1 MKYFRFIN
9 YLILFIT
16 FQLIQLILNV
26 VFLPFEFN
34 IDIFLIL
41 LVLFG
46 TLFNSE
52 KIVFPIF
59 LTGIFY
65 DLFFS
70 TNFVGVY
77 SSLYIFILLFISYAN
92 ENFSKS
98 YFQKAMIFFLSYLI
112 YNFFNLI
119 EYNSSFLTFY
129 SIVNFT
135 ISFLIFISL
144 EKLIN
149 RNV

>member
-1 MKYFRFIN
+1 MKYIRFIP

-16 FQLIQLILNV
+16 IQLIQLMLNV
-26 VFLPFEFN
+26 VFLPYEFN
-34 IDIFLIL
+34 IEIFLIF

-46 TLFNSE
+46 SLFNSE
-52 KIVFPIF
+52 KIIFPIF

-77 SSLYIFILLFISYAN
+77 SSLYIFILLFVSYAN
-92 ENFSKS
+92 DKFTKS
-98 YFQKAMIFFLSYLI
+98 YFQKPLIFFLSYLM
-112 YNFFNLI
+112 YNFLNLI
-119 EYNSSFLTFY
+119 EYYSTFFTFNSIL
-129 SIVNFT
+129 NFS

-149 RNV
+149 R

>member
-1 MKYFRFIN
+1 MKYFRFIP

-16 FQLIQLILNV
+16 IQLIQLMLNV
-26 VFLPFEFN
+26 VFLPYEFN
-34 IDIFLIL
+34 IEIFLIF

-46 TLFNSE
+46 SLFNSE
-52 KIVFPIF
+52 KIIFPIF

-77 SSLYIFILLFISYAN
+77 SSLYIFILLFVSYAN
-92 ENFSKS
+92 DKFTKS
-98 YFQKAMIFFLSYLI
+98 YFQKPLIFFLSYLM
-112 YNFFNLI
+112 YNFLNLI
-119 EYNSSFLTFY
+119 EYYSTFFTFNSIL
-129 SIVNFT
+129 NFS

-149 RNV
+149 R

>member
-1 MKYFRFIN
+1 MKYVRFIP

-16 FQLIQLILNV
+16 IQLIQLMLNV

-34 IDIFLIL
+34 IEIFLIF

-46 TLFNSE
+46 SLFDSE
-52 KIVFPIF
+52 KIIFPIF

-77 SSLYIFILLFISYAN
+77 SSLYIFILLFVSYAN
-92 ENFSKS
+92 NKFTKS
-98 YFQKAMIFFLSYLI
+98 YFQKALIFFLSYLI
-112 YNFFNLI
+112 YNFLNLI
-119 EYNSSFLTFY
+119 EYYSTFFTFNSIL
-129 SIVNFT
+129 NFS

-149 RNV
+149 R

>member
-1 MKYFRFIN
+1 MKYVRFIP

-16 FQLIQLILNV
+16 IQLIQLMLNV

-34 IDIFLIL
+34 IEIFLIF

-46 TLFNSE
+46 SLFNSE
-52 KIVFPIF
+52 KIIFPIF

-77 SSLYIFILLFISYAN
+77 SSLYIFILLFVSYAN
-92 ENFSKS
+92 DKFTKS
-98 YFQKAMIFFLSYLI
+98 YFQKALIFFLSYLI
-112 YNFFNLI
+112 YNFLNLI
-119 EYNSSFLTFY
+119 EYYSTFFTFNSIL
-129 SIVNFT
+129 NFS

-149 RNV
+149 R

>member
-1 MKYFRFIN
+1 MKYFRFIP

-34 IDIFLIL
+34 IEIFLIL

-52 KIVFPIF
+52 KIIFPIF

-77 SSLYIFILLFISYAN
+77 SSLYIFILLFVSYAN
-92 ENFSKS
+92 EKFSKS
-98 YFQKAMIFFLSYLI
+98 YFQKVLIFFLSYLM
-112 YNFFNLI
+112 YNFLNLI
-119 EYNSSFLTFY
+119 EYYSTFFTFNSIL
-129 SIVNFT
+129 NFS

-144 EKLIN
+144 
-149 RNV
+149 

>member
-1 MKYFRFIN
+1 MKYIRFIP

-16 FQLIQLILNV
+16 IQLIQLMLNV

-34 IDIFLIL
+34 IEIFLIF

-46 TLFNSE
+46 SLFNSE
-52 KIVFPIF
+52 KIIFPIF

-70 TNFVGVY
+70 TNLVGVY
-77 SSLYIFILLFISYAN
+77 SSLYIFILLFVSYTN
-92 ENFSKS
+92 DKFTKS
-98 YFQKAMIFFLSYLI
+98 YFQKALIFFLSYLM
-112 YNFFNLI
+112 YNFLNLNEYYSTFFTFN
-119 EYNSSFLTFY
+119 
-129 SIVNFT
+129 SILNFS

-149 RNV
+149 R

>member
-1 MKYFRFIN
+1 MKYIRFIP

-16 FQLIQLILNV
+16 IQLIQLMLNV

-34 IDIFLIL
+34 IEIFLIF

-46 TLFNSE
+46 SLFNSE
-52 KIVFPIF
+52 KIIFPIF

-77 SSLYIFILLFISYAN
+77 SSLYIFTLLFVSYAN
-92 ENFSKS
+92 DKFTKS
-98 YFQKAMIFFLSYLI
+98 YFQKALIFFLSYLM
-112 YNFFNLI
+112 YNFLNLI
-119 EYNSSFLTFY
+119 EYYSTFFTFNSIL
-129 SIVNFT
+129 NFS

-149 RNV
+149 R

>member
-1 MKYFRFIN
+1 MKYIRFIP

-16 FQLIQLILNV
+16 IQLIQLMLNV

-34 IDIFLIL
+34 IEIFLIF

-46 TLFNSE
+46 SLFNSE
-52 KIVFPIF
+52 KIIFPIF

-77 SSLYIFILLFISYAN
+77 SSLYIFILLFVSYAN
-92 ENFSKS
+92 DKFTKS
-98 YFQKAMIFFLSYLI
+98 YFQKALIFFLSYLI
-112 YNFFNLI
+112 YNFLNLI
-119 EYNSSFLTFY
+119 EYYSTFFTFNSIL
-129 SIVNFT
+129 NFS
-135 ISFLIFISL
+135 ISFLIFISI

-149 RNV
+149 R

>member
-1 MKYFRFIN
+1 MKYIRFIP

-16 FQLIQLILNV
+16 IQLIQLMLNV

-34 IDIFLIL
+34 IEIFLIF

-46 TLFNSE
+46 SLFDSE
-52 KIVFPIF
+52 KIIFPIF

-77 SSLYIFILLFISYAN
+77 SSLYIFILLFVSYAN
-92 ENFSKS
+92 DKFTKS
-98 YFQKAMIFFLSYLI
+98 YFQKALIFFLSYLI
-112 YNFFNLI
+112 YNFLNLI
-119 EYNSSFLTFY
+119 EYYSTFFSFNSIL
-129 SIVNFT
+129 NFF
-135 ISFLIFISL
+135 ISFMIFISL

-149 RNV
+149 R

>member
-1 MKYFRFIN
+1 MKYIRFIP

-16 FQLIQLILNV
+16 IQLIQLMLNV

-34 IDIFLIL
+34 IEIFLIF

-46 TLFNSE
+46 SLFDSE
-52 KIVFPIF
+52 KIIFPIF

-77 SSLYIFILLFISYAN
+77 SSLYIFTLLFVSYAN
-92 ENFSKS
+92 DKFTKS
-98 YFQKAMIFFLSYLI
+98 YFQKALIFFLSYLM
-112 YNFFNLI
+112 YNFLNLI
-119 EYNSSFLTFY
+119 EYYSTFFTFNSIL
-129 SIVNFT
+129 NFS

-149 RNV
+149 R

>member
-1 MKYFRFIN
+1 MKYFRFIP

-34 IDIFLIL
+34 IEIFLIL

-52 KIVFPIF
+52 KIIFPIF

-77 SSLYIFILLFISYAN
+77 SSLYIFILLFVSYAN
-92 ENFSKS
+92 EKFSKS
-98 YFQKAMIFFLSYLI
+98 YFQKVLIFFLSYLM
-112 YNFFNLI
+112 YNSLNLI
-119 EYNSSFLTFY
+119 EYYSTFFTFNSIL
-129 SIVNFT
+129 NFS

>member
-1 MKYFRFIN
+1 MKYIRFIP

-16 FQLIQLILNV
+16 IQLIQLMLNV

-34 IDIFLIL
+34 IEIFLIF

-46 TLFNSE
+46 SLFNSE
-52 KIVFPIF
+52 KIIFPIF

-77 SSLYIFILLFISYAN
+77 SSLYIFILLFVSYTN
-92 ENFSKS
+92 DKFTKS
-98 YFQKAMIFFLSYLI
+98 YFQKALIFFLSYLM
-112 YNFFNLI
+112 YNFLNLNEYYSTFFTFN
-119 EYNSSFLTFY
+119 
-129 SIVNFT
+129 SILNFS

-149 RNV
+149 R

>member
-1 MKYFRFIN
+1 MKYIRFIP

-16 FQLIQLILNV
+16 IQLIQLMLNV

-34 IDIFLIL
+34 IEIFLIF

-46 TLFNSE
+46 SLFDSE
-52 KIVFPIF
+52 KIIFPIF

-77 SSLYIFILLFISYAN
+77 SSLYIFILLFVSYAN
-92 ENFSKS
+92 NKFTKS
-98 YFQKAMIFFLSYLI
+98 YFQKALIFFLSYLM
-112 YNFFNLI
+112 YNFLNLI
-119 EYNSSFLTFY
+119 EYYSTFFTFNSIL
-129 SIVNFT
+129 NFS

-149 RNV
+149 R

>member
-1 MKYFRFIN
+1 MKYFRFIP

-34 IDIFLIL
+34 IEIFLIL

-52 KIVFPIF
+52 KIIFPIF

-77 SSLYIFILLFISYAN
+77 SSLYIFILLFVSYAN
-92 ENFSKS
+92 EKFSKS
-98 YFQKAMIFFLSYLI
+98 YFQKVLIFFLSYLM
-112 YNFFNLI
+112 YNFLNLI
-119 EYNSSFLTFY
+119 EYYSTFFTFNSIL
-129 SIVNFT
+129 NFS

-149 RNV
+149 R

>member
-1 MKYFRFIN
+1 MKYFRFIP

-16 FQLIQLILNV
+16 IQLIQLMLNV

-34 IDIFLIL
+34 IEIFLIF

-46 TLFNSE
+46 SLFNSE
-52 KIVFPIF
+52 KIIFPIF

-77 SSLYIFILLFISYAN
+77 SSLYIFILLFVSYAN
-92 ENFSKS
+92 DKFTKS
-98 YFQKAMIFFLSYLI
+98 YFQKALIFFLSYLM
-112 YNFFNLI
+112 YNFLNLI
-119 EYNSSFLTFY
+119 EYYSTFFTFNSIL
-129 SIVNFT
+129 NFS

-149 RNV
+149 R

>member
-1 MKYFRFIN
+1 MKYIRFIP

-16 FQLIQLILNV
+16 IQLIQLMLNV

-34 IDIFLIL
+34 IEIFLIF

-46 TLFNSE
+46 SLFNSE
-52 KIVFPIF
+52 KIIFPIF

-77 SSLYIFILLFISYAN
+77 SSLYIFILLFVSYAN
-92 ENFSKS
+92 DKFTKS
-98 YFQKAMIFFLSYLI
+98 YFQKALIFFLSYLI
-112 YNFFNLI
+112 YNFLNLI
-119 EYNSSFLTFY
+119 EYYSTFFTFNSIL
-129 SIVNFT
+129 NFS

-149 RNV
+149 R

>member
-1 MKYFRFIN
+1 MKYVRFIP

-16 FQLIQLILNV
+16 IQLIQLMLNV

-34 IDIFLIL
+34 IEIFLIF

-46 TLFNSE
+46 SLFNSE
-52 KIVFPIF
+52 KIIFPIF

-77 SSLYIFILLFISYAN
+77 SSLYIFILLFVSYAN
-92 ENFSKS
+92 DKFTKS
-98 YFQKAMIFFLSYLI
+98 YFQKALIFFLSYLM
-112 YNFFNLI
+112 YNFLNLI
-119 EYNSSFLTFY
+119 EYYSTFFTFNSIL
-129 SIVNFT
+129 NFS

-149 RNV
+149 R

>member
-1 MKYFRFIN
+1 MKYIRFIP

-16 FQLIQLILNV
+16 IQLIQLMLNV

-34 IDIFLIL
+34 IEIFLIF

-46 TLFNSE
+46 SLFNSE
-52 KIVFPIF
+52 KIIFPIF

-77 SSLYIFILLFISYAN
+77 SSLYIFILLFVSYAN
-92 ENFSKS
+92 DKFTKS
-98 YFQKAMIFFLSYLI
+98 YFQKALIFFLSYLI
-112 YNFFNLI
+112 YNFLNLI
-119 EYNSSFLTFY
+119 EYYSTFFSFNSIL
-129 SIVNFT
+129 NFS

-149 RNV
+149 R

>member
-1 MKYFRFIN
+1 MKYIRFIP

-16 FQLIQLILNV
+16 IQLIQLMLNV

-34 IDIFLIL
+34 IEIFLIF

-46 TLFNSE
+46 SLFDSE
-52 KIVFPIF
+52 KIIFPIF

-77 SSLYIFILLFISYAN
+77 SSLYIFILLFVSYAN
-92 ENFSKS
+92 DKFTKS
-98 YFQKAMIFFLSYLI
+98 YFQKALIFFLSYLI
-112 YNFFNLI
+112 YNFLNLI
-119 EYNSSFLTFY
+119 EYYSTFFSFNSIL
-129 SIVNFT
+129 NFS

-149 RNV
+149 R

>member
-1 MKYFRFIN
+1 MKYIRFIP

-16 FQLIQLILNV
+16 IQLIQLMLNV

-34 IDIFLIL
+34 IEIFLIF

-46 TLFNSE
+46 SLFDSE
-52 KIVFPIF
+52 KIIFPIF

-77 SSLYIFILLFISYAN
+77 SSLYIFILLFVSYAN
-92 ENFSKS
+92 DKFTKS
-98 YFQKAMIFFLSYLI
+98 YFQKALIFFLSYLI
-112 YNFFNLI
+112 YNFLNLI
-119 EYNSSFLTFY
+119 EYYSTFFTFNSIL
-129 SIVNFT
+129 NFS

-149 RNV
+149 R

>member
-1 MKYFRFIN
+1 M
-9 YLILFIT
+9 
-16 FQLIQLILNV
+16 LNV

-34 IDIFLIL
+34 IEIFLIF

-46 TLFNSE
+46 SLFNSE
-52 KIVFPIF
+52 KIIFPIF

-70 TNFVGVY
+70 TNFIGVY
-77 SSLYIFILLFISYAN
+77 SSLYIFILLFVSYTN
-92 ENFSKS
+92 DKFTKS
-98 YFQKAMIFFLSYLI
+98 YFQKALIFFLSYLM
-112 YNFFNLI
+112 YNFLNLNEYYSTFFTFN
-119 EYNSSFLTFY
+119 
-129 SIVNFT
+129 SILNFS

-149 RNV
+149 R

>member
-1 MKYFRFIN
+1 MKYVRFIP

-16 FQLIQLILNV
+16 IQLIQLMLNV

-34 IDIFLIL
+34 IEIFLIF

-46 TLFNSE
+46 SLFDSE
-52 KIVFPIF
+52 KIIFPIF

-77 SSLYIFILLFISYAN
+77 SSLYIFILLFVSYAN
-92 ENFSKS
+92 DKFTKS
-98 YFQKAMIFFLSYLI
+98 YFQKALIFFLSYLM
-112 YNFFNLI
+112 YNFLNLI
-119 EYNSSFLTFY
+119 EYYSTFFTFNSIL
-129 SIVNFT
+129 NFS

-149 RNV
+149 R

>member
-1 MKYFRFIN
+1 MKYIRFIP

-16 FQLIQLILNV
+16 IQLIQLMLNV

-34 IDIFLIL
+34 IEIFLIF

-46 TLFNSE
+46 SLFDSE
-52 KIVFPIF
+52 KIIFPIF

-77 SSLYIFILLFISYAN
+77 SSLYIFILLFASYAN
-92 ENFSKS
+92 DKFTKS
-98 YFQKAMIFFLSYLI
+98 YFQKALIFFLSYLM
-112 YNFFNLI
+112 YNFLNLI
-119 EYNSSFLTFY
+119 EYYSTFFTFNSIL
-129 SIVNFT
+129 NFS

-149 RNV
+149 R

>member
-1 MKYFRFIN
+1 MKYFRFIP

-16 FQLIQLILNV
+16 IQLIQLVLNV

-34 IDIFLIL
+34 IEIFLIF

-46 TLFNSE
+46 SLFDSK
-52 KIVFPIF
+52 KIIFPIF

-77 SSLYIFILLFISYAN
+77 SSLYIFILLFVSYAN
-92 ENFSKS
+92 DKFTKS
-98 YFQKAMIFFLSYLI
+98 YFQKALIFFLSYLM
-112 YNFFNLI
+112 YNFLNLI
-119 EYNSSFLTFY
+119 EYYSTFFTFNSIL
-129 SIVNFT
+129 NFS

-149 RNV
+149 R

>member
-1 MKYFRFIN
+1 MKYFRFIP

-16 FQLIQLILNV
+16 IQLIQLMLNV

-34 IDIFLIL
+34 IEIFLIF

-46 TLFNSE
+46 YLFNSE
-52 KIVFPIF
+52 KIIFPIF

-77 SSLYIFILLFISYAN
+77 SSLYIFILLFVSYAN
-92 ENFSKS
+92 NKFTKS
-98 YFQKAMIFFLSYLI
+98 YFQKALIFFLSYLI
-112 YNFFNLI
+112 YNFLNLI
-119 EYNSSFLTFY
+119 EYYSTFFTFNSIL
-129 SIVNFT
+129 NFS

-149 RNV
+149 R

>member
-1 MKYFRFIN
+1 MKYVRFIP

-16 FQLIQLILNV
+16 IQLIQLMLNV

-34 IDIFLIL
+34 IEIFLIF

-46 TLFNSE
+46 YLFNSE
-52 KIVFPIF
+52 KIIFPIF

-77 SSLYIFILLFISYAN
+77 SSLYIFILLFVSYAN
-92 ENFSKS
+92 DKFTKS
-98 YFQKAMIFFLSYLI
+98 YFQKALIFFLSYLI
-112 YNFFNLI
+112 YNFLNLI
-119 EYNSSFLTFY
+119 EYYSTFFTFNSIL
-129 SIVNFT
+129 NFS

-149 RNV
+149 R

>member
-1 MKYFRFIN
+1 MKYIRFIP

-16 FQLIQLILNV
+16 IQLIQLMLNV

-34 IDIFLIL
+34 IEIFLIF

-46 TLFNSE
+46 SLFDSE
-52 KIVFPIF
+52 KIIFPIF

-77 SSLYIFILLFISYAN
+77 SSLYIFILLFVSYAN
-92 ENFSKS
+92 DKLTKS
-98 YFQKAMIFFLSYLI
+98 YFQKALIFFLSYLM
-112 YNFFNLI
+112 YNFLNLI
-119 EYNSSFLTFY
+119 EYYSTFFTFNSIL
-129 SIVNFT
+129 NFS

-149 RNV
+149 R

>member
-1 MKYFRFIN
+1 MKYVRFIP

-16 FQLIQLILNV
+16 IQLIQLMLNV

-34 IDIFLIL
+34 IEIFLIF

-46 TLFNSE
+46 SLFDSE
-52 KIVFPIF
+52 KIIFPIF

-77 SSLYIFILLFISYAN
+77 SSLYIFILLFVSYAN
-92 ENFSKS
+92 NKFTKS
-98 YFQKAMIFFLSYLI
+98 YFQKALIFFLSYLI
-112 YNFFNLI
+112 YNFLNLI
-119 EYNSSFLTFY
+119 EYYSTFFTFNSIL
-129 SIVNFT
+129 NFS
-135 ISFLIFISL
+135 ISFLIFISI

-149 RNV
+149 R

>member
-1 MKYFRFIN
+1 MKYIRFIP

-16 FQLIQLILNV
+16 IQLIQLMLNV

-34 IDIFLIL
+34 IEIFLIF

-46 TLFNSE
+46 SLFNSE
-52 KIVFPIF
+52 KIIFPIF

-70 TNFVGVY
+70 TNLVGVY
-77 SSLYIFILLFISYAN
+77 SSLYIFILLFVSYAN
-92 ENFSKS
+92 DKFTKS
-98 YFQKAMIFFLSYLI
+98 YFQKALIFFLSYLM
-112 YNFFNLI
+112 YNFLNLI
-119 EYNSSFLTFY
+119 EYYSTFFTFNSIL
-129 SIVNFT
+129 NFS

-149 RNV
+149 R

>member
-1 MKYFRFIN
+1 MKYIRFIP

-16 FQLIQLILNV
+16 IQLIQLMLNV

-34 IDIFLIL
+34 IEIFLIF

-46 TLFNSE
+46 SLFDSE
-52 KIVFPIF
+52 KIIFPIF

-77 SSLYIFILLFISYAN
+77 SSLYIFILLFVSYAN
-92 ENFSKS
+92 NKFTKS
-98 YFQKAMIFFLSYLI
+98 YFQKALIFFLSYLI
-112 YNFFNLI
+112 YNFLNLI
-119 EYNSSFLTFY
+119 EYYSTFFTFNSIL
-129 SIVNFT
+129 NFS

-149 RNV
+149 R

>member
-1 MKYFRFIN
+1 MKYIRFIP

-16 FQLIQLILNV
+16 IQLIQLMLNV

-34 IDIFLIL
+34 IEIFLIF

-46 TLFNSE
+46 SLFNSE
-52 KIVFPIF
+52 KIIFPIF

-77 SSLYIFILLFISYAN
+77 SSLYIFILLFVSYAN
-92 ENFSKS
+92 DKLTKS
-98 YFQKAMIFFLSYLI
+98 YFQKALIFFLSYLM
-112 YNFFNLI
+112 YNFLNLI
-119 EYNSSFLTFY
+119 EYYSTFFTFNSIL
-129 SIVNFT
+129 NFS

-149 RNV
+149 R

>member
-1 MKYFRFIN
+1 MKYIRFIP

-16 FQLIQLILNV
+16 IQLIQLMLNV

-34 IDIFLIL
+34 IEIFLIF

-46 TLFNSE
+46 SLFDSE
-52 KIVFPIF
+52 KIIFPIF

-77 SSLYIFILLFISYAN
+77 SSLYIFILLFVSYAN
-92 ENFSKS
+92 DKFTKS
-98 YFQKAMIFFLSYLI
+98 YFQKALIFFLSYLM
-112 YNFFNLI
+112 YNFLNLI
-119 EYNSSFLTFY
+119 EYYSTFFTFNSIL
-129 SIVNFT
+129 NFS

>member
-1 MKYFRFIN
+1 MKYIRFIP

-16 FQLIQLILNV
+16 IQLIQLMLNV

-34 IDIFLIL
+34 IEIFLIF

-46 TLFNSE
+46 SLFDSE
-52 KIVFPIF
+52 KIIFPIF

-77 SSLYIFILLFISYAN
+77 SSLYIFILLFVSYAN
-92 ENFSKS
+92 DKFTKS
-98 YFQKAMIFFLSYLI
+98 YFQKALIFFLSYLM
-112 YNFFNLI
+112 YNFLNLI
-119 EYNSSFLTFY
+119 EYYSTFFTFNSIL
-129 SIVNFT
+129 NFS

-149 RNV
+149 R

>member
-1 MKYFRFIN
+1 MKYVRFIP

-16 FQLIQLILNV
+16 IQLIQLMLNV

-34 IDIFLIL
+34 IEIFLIF

-46 TLFNSE
+46 YLFNSE
-52 KIVFPIF
+52 KIIFPIF

-77 SSLYIFILLFISYAN
+77 SSLYIFILLFVSYAN
-92 ENFSKS
+92 DKFTKS
-98 YFQKAMIFFLSYLI
+98 YFQKALIFFLSYLM
-112 YNFFNLI
+112 YNFLNLI
-119 EYNSSFLTFY
+119 EYYSTFFTFNSIL
-129 SIVNFT
+129 NFS

-149 RNV
+149 R

>member
-1 MKYFRFIN
+1 MKYFRFIP

-34 IDIFLIL
+34 IEIFLIL

-52 KIVFPIF
+52 KIIFPIF

-77 SSLYIFILLFISYAN
+77 SSLYIFILLFVSYAN
-92 ENFSKS
+92 EKFSKS
-98 YFQKAMIFFLSYLI
+98 YFQKVLIFFLSYLM
-112 YNFFNLI
+112 YNFLNLI
-119 EYNSSFLTFY
+119 EYYSTFFTFNSIL
-129 SIVNFT
+129 NFS

-149 RNV
+149 S

>member
-1 MKYFRFIN
+1 MKYIRFIP

-16 FQLIQLILNV
+16 IQLIQLMLNV

-34 IDIFLIL
+34 IEIFLIF

-46 TLFNSE
+46 SLFNSE
-52 KIVFPIF
+52 KIIFPIF

-77 SSLYIFILLFISYAN
+77 SSLYIFILLFVSYAN
-92 ENFSKS
+92 DKFTKS
-98 YFQKAMIFFLSYLI
+98 YFQKALIFFLSYLM
-112 YNFFNLI
+112 YNFLNLI
-119 EYNSSFLTFY
+119 EYYSTFFTFNSIL
-129 SIVNFT
+129 NFS

-149 RNV
+149 R

>member
-1 MKYFRFIN
+1 MKYIRFIP

-16 FQLIQLILNV
+16 IQLIQLMLNV

-34 IDIFLIL
+34 IEIFLIF

-46 TLFNSE
+46 SLFNSE
-52 KIVFPIF
+52 KIIFPIF

-70 TNFVGVY
+70 TNFAGVY
-77 SSLYIFILLFISYAN
+77 SSLYIFILLFVSYAN
-92 ENFSKS
+92 DKFTKS
-98 YFQKAMIFFLSYLI
+98 YFQKALIFFLSYLM
-112 YNFFNLI
+112 YNFLNLI
-119 EYNSSFLTFY
+119 EYYSTFFTFNSIL
-129 SIVNFT
+129 NFS

-149 RNV
+149 R

>member
-1 MKYFRFIN
+1 MKYIRFIP

-16 FQLIQLILNV
+16 IQLIQLMLNV

-34 IDIFLIL
+34 IEIFLIF

-46 TLFNSE
+46 SLFDSG
-52 KIVFPIF
+52 KIIFPIF

-77 SSLYIFILLFISYAN
+77 SSLYIFILLFVSYAN
-92 ENFSKS
+92 DKFTKS
-98 YFQKAMIFFLSYLI
+98 YFQKALIFFLSYLM
-112 YNFFNLI
+112 YNFLNLI
-119 EYNSSFLTFY
+119 EYYSTFFTFNSIL
-129 SIVNFT
+129 NFS

-149 RNV
+149 R

>member
-1 MKYFRFIN
+1 MKYIRFIP
-9 YLILFIT
+9 YLVLFIT
-16 FQLIQLILNV
+16 IQLIQLMLNV

-34 IDIFLIL
+34 IEIFLIF

-46 TLFNSE
+46 SLFDSE
-52 KIVFPIF
+52 KIIFPIF

-77 SSLYIFILLFISYAN
+77 SSLYIFILLFVSYAN
-92 ENFSKS
+92 DKFTKS
-98 YFQKAMIFFLSYLI
+98 YFQKALIFFLSYLM
-112 YNFFNLI
+112 YNFLNLI
-119 EYNSSFLTFY
+119 EYYSTFFTFNSIL
-129 SIVNFT
+129 NFS

-149 RNV
+149 R

>member
-1 MKYFRFIN
+1 MKYVRFIP

-16 FQLIQLILNV
+16 IQLIQLMLNV

-34 IDIFLIL
+34 IEIFLIF

-46 TLFNSE
+46 SLFDSE
-52 KIVFPIF
+52 KIIFPIF

-77 SSLYIFILLFISYAN
+77 SSLYIFILLFVSYAN
-92 ENFSKS
+92 DKFTKS
-98 YFQKAMIFFLSYLI
+98 YFQKALIFFLSYLI
-112 YNFFNLI
+112 YNFLNLI
-119 EYNSSFLTFY
+119 EYYSTFFTFNSIL
-129 SIVNFT
+129 NFS

-149 RNV
+149 R